1 MRHIRPYDLFEST
14 TSYSGG
20 RFVMVEYGYYLV
32 DDDDY
37 ENENLDQKPQPYC
50 RFIVDLNGEGDN
62 KFIMVKSGLEGDHD
76 TWRPMGFYSMLK
88 YSAGHKGP
96 YEYKDV
102 TSQIFK
108 NYIIDEWRRHTG
120 WRSELYIETKPVEDV
135 IPDRI
140 LNGRRLIDLLEI
152 MGDIYMEARG
162 EIYDLIVNKGES
174 FSSAA
179 LRFITSKTPEEMK
192 APVLSRID
200 PSHLDEWIKRNPL
213 DLDLLDEFPEI
224 KAGVIQRTGIK
235 DISKLARLNRS
246 GLL

>member
-1 MRHIRPYDLFEST
+1 MRHLRTYDLFESQ
-14 TSYSGG
+14 SGSREG
-20 RFVMVEYGYYLV
+20 RFVMVEYGYYLIN
-32 DDDDY
+32 DDDY
-37 ENENLDQKPQPYC
+37 ENENLDQKPRPYC
-50 RFIVDLNGEGDN
+50 RFIVDLNGGGDN
-62 KFIMVKSGLEGDHD
+62 KFIMIKSGLDGDHD

-96 YEYKDV
+96 YQYSDT
-102 TSQIFK
+102 TSPIFK
-108 NYIIDEWRRHTG
+108 NYIIDEWRRHTDG
-120 WRSELYIETKPVEDV
+120 MSELSIETKPVEDV

-152 MGDIYMEARG
+152 MGDVYTEARS
-162 EIYDLIVNKGES
+162 EIHDLIVNKGES
-174 FSSAA
+174 FSSSA
-179 LRFITSKTPEEMK
+179 LRFIESKTPEEMK
-192 APVLSRID
+192 TAVLSRID